1 MATFGV
7 VRKRTVL
14 IQPGIKFK
22 FDYWMLLAVCGL
34 VVLGLLLVYS
44 SSFEY
49 GPSYYFKRQL
59 VATLI
64 GFAGIAFVLQFDYH
78 AFRKISVPFL
88 VVTLL
93 ALGIVL
99 FAGESIFGARRG
111 LSGGSFQPS
120 EVAKLMTIL
129 YVSHWLSSKGERIK
143 QLTYGLGPFIVI
155 TGIVCAFIVSQPDL
169 STAILVALISFTLFF
184 IAGADLKQF
193 ALALLLGGMLF
204 LLVANTLPH
213 AEKRMSEYKEAL
225 NDPALAGW
233 QVQQSLVALGKGGLF
248 GVGLG
253 ESSQKFS
260 RLPFAHTDAVFAIL
274 GEELGLVGGL
284 LLVSL
289 YGILVWRGFKAA
301 RAARDSYGGL
311 IALGVSCWIGF
322 QALLNIAVITAT
334 IPFTGIPLPFVSYGG
349 SSMAV
354 TLVGVGFLLSISR
367 DVAISKRPQP
377 QVNRDV
383 MQQRRSARMTE
394 FSEEIGSSTP

>member
-7 VRKRTVL
+7 VRKRSIW

-59 VATLI
+59 TAALI
-64 GFAGIAFVLQFDYH
+64 GFAGIAVVLQFDYH
-78 AFRKISVPFL
+78 VFRKISVPFL
-88 VVTLL
+88 IVTLV
-93 ALGIVL
+93 ALGVVL
-99 FAGESIFGARRG
+99 FTGETIFGARRG

-120 EVAKLMTIL
+120 EVAKLMIIL
-129 YVSHWLSSKGERIK
+129 YVAHWLSSKGDRIK
-143 QLTYGLGPFIVI
+143 QLTYGLVPFAVL
-155 TGIVCAFIVSQPDL
+155 TGVVCAFIVSQPDL
-169 STAILVALISFTLFF
+169 STAVVVALISFTLFF

-193 ALALLLGGMLF
+193 ALAILLGGALF
-204 LLVANTLPH
+204 LFLANTLPH
-213 AEKRMSEYKEAL
+213 AAKRVSEYKLGLE
-225 NDPALAGW
+225 DPALAGW
-233 QVQQSLVALGKGGLF
+233 QVQQALVALGKGGLF

-354 TLVGVGFLLSISR
+354 TLVGVGLLLSVSR
-367 DVAISKRPQP
+367 DVAITKRPQP
-377 QVNRDV
+377 EVNRDV
-383 MQQRRSARMTE
+383 MLQRRSARMAE
-394 FSEEIGSSTP
+394 FSEEVGSSTP